1 MVNYPYSNES
11 LDAIVKGM
19 KPSREDDI
27 IAICGAGDQAFA
39 LLEYANSV
47 IAIDCDA
54 RQIAYAKARAEALK
68 ARDYEGFFPKIEPG
82 NCLSYTYHKKQSE
95 DYFSTRT
102 LLDRIIRIKP
112 RLERIRSKLNNLEF
126 WEKSLQEFV
135 KETQGRKYSKAY
147 LSNALT
153 FSKLMRRC
161 QWDFVEQIAAKLRNP
176 GIIYLA
182 DGGEVYLKHMY
193 NLEEDKKLT
202 EIAMEIERKTTRWR
216 PAVFRRKA

>member
-1 MVNYPYSNES
+1 MMVNYYYTNES
-11 LDAIVKGM
+11 LDAIVKGI
-19 KPSREDDI
+19 KPNREDDI

-39 LLEYANSV
+39 LLEHANSV

-54 RQIAYAKARAEALK
+54 RQVAYAKARAEAL
-68 ARDYEGFFPKIEPG
+68 RQGNYDGFFPEVEEGKITLERDRD
-82 NCLSYTYHKKQSE
+82 TAMK
-95 DYFSTRT
+95 YFSRRT
-102 LLDRIIRIKP
+102 LFERILRKKP

-135 KETQGRKYSKAY
+135 MDIQSRKYSKAY

-153 FSKLMRRC
+153 FSKLMKRC
-161 QWDFVEQIAAKLRNP
+161 QWGFIEQIAAKLKNP

-202 EIAMEIERKTTRWR
+202 EIAIDIERKTMRWR
-216 PAVFRRKA
+216 PAVYRRKA